1 MAKFRDSTGRV
12 VMRSTKQTVHRD
24 ALKVALTWEDSAT
37 KARAG
42 ELTQAASVKVL
53 RELMEQTTGETL
65 KTPCVWET
73 LDGYLDACK
82 ATGGAASTQARYRPI
97 FTRFLAHIGEVRAR
111 ASIASVTVSEIEG
124 WRNAELAAGV
134 SGKSANLGLGVL
146 RAAFNAAKRRGEIL
160 HNPCDAV
167 ANVAERSDEREP
179 FTEADIAALL
189 RTAKGTDWQGAVVVA
204 VWTGLRLIDVAG
216 LHADRYS

>member
-1 MAKFRDSTGRV
+1 MAKFRDATGRV
-12 VMRSTKQTVHRD
+12 VMRSTKKKAHRD
-24 ALKVALTWEDSAT
+24 ALKITLMWEDSVT

-53 RELMEQTTGETL
+53 RELMEQSLGETL
-65 KTPCVWET
+65 KTPSVRDT
-73 LDGYLDACK
+73 LNGYLDACK

-111 ASIASVTVSEIEG
+111 ASVASATVSEVEG

-134 SGKSANLGLGVL
+134 SGKSANMGLGIL

-160 HNPCDAV
+160 HNPCDAI
-167 ANVAERSDEREP
+167 ANVAARSDEREP
-179 FTEADIAALL
+179 FTDSDVAALL
-189 RTAKGTDWQGAVVVA
+189 RTAKETDWQGAVLVA
-204 VWTGLRLIDVAG
+204 VWTGLR
-216 LHADRYS
+216 RT